1 VCPSLV
7 TRRRVLARVGGLS
20 GLAALTLL
28 TACGGSTAT
37 SATSTSAS
45 PATASSGAATTS
57 VASTAA
63 TSSAATV
70 TSNAVTTSTTI
81 AASSAVTTSSAATTV
96 ATSSAA
102 SSTVAVTSSA
112 SPSSSAAPAAA
123 KNAVQFLWV
132 DTGQKVWQDS
142 WNTML
147 SGFSAANGGV
157 QVQRDTV
164 EFAKASEKAL
174 TTYAGGGYYDYLYGY
189 FGWLSG
195 FIQHQVVQPL
205 DQFLATDKSVS
216 ANDFYPAATEHYQGK
231 LYGLAWFTN
240 GKEIWYNADLF
251 KQAGMQTP
259 RQLEQA
265 GTWTWQALLDAAQKL
280 TKTSG
285 GQTSVYGY
293 DNSSFPYLPDY
304 WMIMW
309 AWGAAPYTADF
320 KQATFNTKEQTDA
333 LQFASDFNTKY
344 KVAGGGDF
352 TKASLAMLM
361 TGSFEAR
368 TVQDQIVPKN
378 LFTVEIAPLPKGPT
392 GDRPVDLANNCN
404 YIGAGAKQPEQA
416 WALNKYLLSAAAQPQ
431 IAQLGGGRYVAN
443 KTVKPA
449 TLFPFED
456 AAVYQQSIARSRGAP
471 LILHESDIEKDWS
484 DNWKSLTTGKIDVNN
499 MLTTLQ
505 QKATGY
511 LQDGGCVC

>member
-1 VCPSLV
+1 
-7 TRRRVLARVGGLS
+7 
-20 GLAALTLL
+20 
-28 TACGGSTAT
+28 
-37 SATSTSAS
+37 
-45 PATASSGAATTS
+45 
-57 VASTAA
+57 
-63 TSSAATV
+63 
-70 TSNAVTTSTTI
+70 
-81 AASSAVTTSSAATTV
+81 
-96 ATSSAA
+96 
-102 SSTVAVTSSA
+102 
-112 SPSSSAAPAAA
+112 
-123 KNAVQFLWV
+123 VQFLWV

-157 QVQRDTV
+157 QITRDTV
-164 EFAKASEKAL
+164 QFAKASEKAL

-195 FIQHQVVQPL
+195 FIQHQVIQPL

-216 ANDFYPAATEHYQGK
+216 ASDFYPAATEHYQGK

-259 RQLEQA
+259 RQMEQA

-280 TKTSG
+280 TKSSG
-285 GQTSVYGY
+285 GQTTVYGY
-293 DNSSFPYLPDY
+293 DNSSLPYLPDY

-309 AWGAAPYTADF
+309 AWGAAPYSADF
-320 KQATFNTKEQTDA
+320 KQATFNTKEHTDA

-352 TKASLAMLM
+352 TKATLAMLM

-368 TVQDQIVPKN
+368 TVQDQIVPKS

-392 GDRPVDLANNCN
+392 GLRPVDLANNCN

-431 IAQLGGGRYVAN
+431 IAQLGGGRYAAN
-443 KTVKPA
+443 KNVKPV

-456 AAVYQQSIARSRGAP
+456 ANVYQQSIARSQGAP

-484 DNWKSLTTGKIDVNN
+484 DNWKSLTAGTIDVNN

>member
-1 VCPSLV
+1 VRPSFV
-7 TRRRVLARVGGLS
+7 TRRQVLARVGGLS

-28 TACGGSTAT
+28 TACGGSTAA
-37 SATSTSAS
+37 SATGTSAS
-45 PATASSGAATTS
+45 PALSSSSAATTS
-57 VASTAA
+57 APSTAAA
-63 TSSAATV
+63 TSSVATV
-70 TSNAVTTSTTI
+70 
-81 AASSAVTTSSAATTV
+81 TSSAATTAV
-96 ATSSAA
+96 TSSAA

-216 ANDFYPAATEHYQGK
+216 ASDFYPAATEHYQGK

-456 AAVYQQSIARSRGAP
+456 AAVYQQSIARSRAAP

>member
-1 VCPSLV
+1 MRPGWR
-7 TRRRVLARVGGLS
+7 TRRQFLVALGGVGFGSALLA
-20 GLAALTLL
+20 
-28 TACGGSTAT
+28 ACGGSGTTALG
-37 SATSTSAS
+37 STSAS
-45 PATASSGAATTS
+45 ASASASSTLTAAAVPTIGTTTS
-57 VASTAA
+57 TAVSL
-63 TSSAATV
+63 TSSAA
-70 TSNAVTTSTTI
+70 
-81 AASSAVTTSSAATTV
+81 AASSLTTAA
-96 ATSSAA
+96 SSAA
-102 SSTVAVTSSA
+102 SSASASTTASATAVTSSA
-112 SPSSSAAPAAA
+112 TSSSSVAVSAAPGAA
-123 KNAVQFLWV
+123 KTAVQFLWV

-157 QVQRDTV
+157 QITRDTV
-164 EFAKASEKAL
+164 QFAKASEKAL

-195 FIQHQVVQPL
+195 FIQHQVIQPL

-216 ANDFYPAATEHYQGK
+216 ASDFYPAATEHYQGK

-259 RQLEQA
+259 RQMEQA

-280 TKTSG
+280 TKSSG

-293 DNSSFPYLPDY
+293 DNSSLPYLPDY

-309 AWGAAPYTADF
+309 AWGAAPYSADF

-352 TKASLAMLM
+352 TKATLAMLM

-368 TVQDQIVPKN
+368 TVQDQIVPKS

-392 GDRPVDLANNCN
+392 GLRPVDLANNCN

-431 IAQLGGGRYVAN
+431 IAQLGGGRYAAN
-443 KTVKPA
+443 KNVKPV

-456 AAVYQQSIARSRGAP
+456 ANVYQQSIARSQGAP

-484 DNWKSLTTGKIDVNN
+484 DNWKSLTTGTIDVNN

-505 QKATGY
+505 QKATAY
-511 LQDGGCVC
+511 LKDGGCVC